1 IEPPWFAFLLSQP
14 KSAVYVLRSVHAPAW
29 PIPGL
34 TPPSRPNATLLRLA
48 SCCAPRAASLSQP
61 DRRFRIAAH
70 RFSGA
75 LRNIGYDSYRWW
87 LIWMFEELENRNCRN
102 EQPER
107 RSDDVIGNSQPDSPE
122 VADRLGPID
131 LE

>member
-1 IEPPWFAFLLSQP
+1 M
-14 KSAVYVLRSVHAPAW
+14 
-29 PIPGL
+29 
-34 TPPSRPNATLLRLA
+34 
-48 SCCAPRAASLSQP
+48 CCAPRAASLSQP

-107 RSDDVIGNSQPDSPE
+107 RSDDVIGNNQQIPPM
-122 VADRLGPID
+122 AID
-131 LE
+131 PYQLSVRNIVTTESTV